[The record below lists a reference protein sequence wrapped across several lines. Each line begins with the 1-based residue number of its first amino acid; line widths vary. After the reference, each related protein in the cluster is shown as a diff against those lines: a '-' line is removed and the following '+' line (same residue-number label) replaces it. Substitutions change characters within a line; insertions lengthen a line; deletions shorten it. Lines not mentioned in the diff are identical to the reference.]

1 LPLLPNKLFMTIIEQ
16 YIQHNNFGKTLRMD
30 FKIVEPG
37 LVHYFITINKDHLAT
52 PLVAHGGVIS
62 ALMDGLLG
70 VAALS
75 ISAQENKVVST
86 VEFKINFLAPALLDD
101 ELMGI
106 GKVEQQG
113 KRLIISSG
121 DIICPKRNNVVIA
134 KAIGTFN
141 AYPAEKAGFK
151 I

>member
-1 LPLLPNKLFMTIIEQ
+1 MTIIEQ
-16 YIQHNNFGKTLRMD
+16 YIINNHFGKTLGMN

-37 LVHYFITINKDHLAT
+37 LVHYFIKIDKEHLAT
-52 PLVAHGGVIS
+52 PLAAHGGVIS

-75 ISAQENKVVST
+75 VSAQENKVVST

-101 ELMGI
+101 ELIGI

-121 DIICPKRNNVVIA
+121 DIICPKRDNVLIA

-151 I
+151 A